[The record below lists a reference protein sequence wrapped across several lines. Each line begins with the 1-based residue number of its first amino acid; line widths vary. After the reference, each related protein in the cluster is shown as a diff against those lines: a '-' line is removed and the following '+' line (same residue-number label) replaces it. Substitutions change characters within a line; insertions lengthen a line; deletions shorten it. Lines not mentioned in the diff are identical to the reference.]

1 MTTEPEIDKIKL
13 NINEKY
19 SLAKTNL
26 LNKNMV
32 FNISAKSVDDS
43 YKNTIKKLDD
53 EYNDFKKN
61 KSHYSIIT
69 DSAMKIQKLSS
80 ELQKIS
86 NNFLVSINSIIDPK
100 INNMIEEE
108 LLQNELNN
116 KREKAHQVVKEQ
128 DDNVKKITAENV
140 VFVVKGGSS
149 WWW

>member
-1 MTTEPEIDKIKL
+1 MTKEPEIDKIKL

-32 FNISAKSVDDS
+32 FNISAKSVDES

-69 DSAMKIQKLSS
+69 DSSMKIQKLSS

-108 LLQNELNN
+108 LLQNEINN
-116 KREKAHQVVKEQ
+116 KSETAQQVVKEH
-128 DDNVKKITAENV
+128 DDNMKKLIGGNV
-140 VFVVKGGSS
+140 MFVVKGDSS

>member
-1 MTTEPEIDKIKL
+1 MTKDPEIDKIKL

-32 FNISAKSVDDS
+32 FNISAKSVDES

-69 DSAMKIQKLSS
+69 DSPMKIQKLSS

-116 KREKAHQVVKEQ
+116 KKEKTQQIVKEQ
-128 DDNVKKITAENV
+128 DDKVKNIIGENV
-140 VFVVKGGSS
+140 MFVVAGDSS